1 MLSGADLSGESK
13 GPDIGQLAQRAA
25 AMMAPQQVQPMK
37 PLPIAMPKGL
47 SPQVLARLQMAA
59 LGRG

>member
-1 MLSGADLSGESK
+1 MLSGADLSGQ
-13 GPDIGQLAQRAA
+13 GPDIGQLAQRAMG
-25 AMMAPQQVQPMK
+25 MMAPQQMQVQPMK

-59 LGRG
+59 LRG